1 MIGKISRRAAIVTVG
16 LFIFA
21 TPAYASLVLQNFI
34 QADIEVGEACF
45 VKVGGND
52 AVSYVGT
59 DADDPF
65 VDFSK
70 DPNKAV
76 DPDVV
81 QVDGVNLLEER
92 LTIRGMRGDR
102 VIYTDVIRY
111 QNTCEIPLTMQLVTD
126 GGSATG
132 DWGDRSARVY
142 ISSSP
147 TVIGG
152 IPTLGRPGV
161 AGSGWDPTPI
171 VVEANTGA
179 IPGANAQT
187 GAVVVPPGQEV
198 RGAIVVAAGVNS
210 STTNIGTIN
219 WIAEAVNNN

>member
-1 MIGKISRRAAIVTVG
+1 MIGKISRRGAIVIVG
-16 LFIFA
+16 LLIFA
-21 TPAYASLVLQNFI
+21 TPAYASLVLQNFM
-34 QADIEVGEACF
+34 QADIQVGEACF
-45 VKVGGND
+45 EKVGGD
-52 AVSYVGT
+52 DPIAYVGT

-70 DPNKAV
+70 DPNKPV

-92 LTIRGMRGDR
+92 LTVRGMRGDR
-102 VIYTDVIRY
+102 VIYTDVVRY
-111 QNTCEIPLTMQLVTD
+111 QNNCEIPLTIQLVTD

-142 ISSSP
+142 ISSNA
-147 TVIGG
+147 TAIGTN
-152 IPTLGRPGV
+152 PTLGRPGTP
-161 AGSGWDPTPI
+161 ASGWDPTPI

-187 GAVVVPPGQEV
+187 GAVVVAPGQEV

-210 STTNIGTIN
+210 STTGIGTIN
-219 WIAEAVNNN
+219 WIAEAVN